1 MKSLPSLLLAA
12 TLAMTGSQVF
22 ADDSSSTHDTQK
34 QVQRDHHGDGADRFN
49 ERHNK
54 TGLYQ
59 APMLSDAERA
69 AQNEAAG
76 KVIQAN
82 PQDYQGN

>member
-22 ADDSSSTHDTQK
+22 ADDSSNTHTSSSRT
-34 QVQRDHHGDGADRFN
+34 QRDHHGDGSDRFY

-59 APMLSDAERA
+59 APALSDAERA

-82 PQDYQGN
+82 PQDYQRN